1 MFKKLLFATTA
12 SPGCDNAAK
21 VAFDLE
27 MKWEAKL
34 LILHVMGVPGRSFSL
49 QFTDVRTGQR
59 EDINP
64 DYVEWVKEEMN
75 NTYGKLLE
83 DSNASIV
90 TAIGDPYREILRL
103 ARKEDVDMIIMGAH
117 AREEDVGATKHRSV
131 AGSTMRKVAKA
142 ARCAV
147 VVVNRPCTTCWRLFS
162 NIVVGTDFSK
172 ASFSAFL
179 WAFKLAREVGAKLHI
194 FNAIDI
200 TAEGLTLPAGQTTI
214 EQRIKEARRR
224 IEQTY
229 IPKLQG
235 YDKYSMEVWEG
246 IPYVEILK
254 FARDRQADLIV
265 MAHHTR
271 EIDPEEAE
279 LGSTV
284 EQVVLRAACP
294 VASVTHP
301 DKVADLV

>member
-12 SPGCDNAAK
+12 SPVCDNAAK

-34 LILHVMGVPGRSFSL
+34 FILHVLGVPGRSFSL
-49 QFTDVRTGQR
+49 QFTDVRTGER
-59 EDINP
+59 EEISQ
-64 DYVEWVKEEMN
+64 DYVDWVKEEMN
-75 NTYGKLLE
+75 TTYGTLLE
-83 DSNASIV
+83 DSNAQIV
-90 TAIGDPYREILRL
+90 TAIGDPHREILRL

-117 AREEDVGATKHRSV
+117 TREEDLGATRHRSV
-131 AGSTMRKVAKA
+131 TGVTLRKVAKA

-172 ASFSAFL
+172 ASLSAFL

-194 FNAIDI
+194 FHSIDV
-200 TAEGLTLPAGQTTI
+200 TAGAFAQPDGQTAI
-214 EQRIKEARRR
+214 EQRLKEARRR

-229 IPKLQG
+229 VPKMQG
-235 YDKYSMEVWEG
+235 YDNYSIEVWEG

-254 FARDRQADLIV
+254 FARERQGDLIV

-284 EQVVLRAACP
+284 EQVVLRSSCP
-294 VASVTHP
+294 VASVNHP
-301 DKVADLV
+301 DKVAELL

>member
-49 QFTDVRTGQR
+49 QFTDVRTGER

>member
-12 SPGCDNAAK
+12 SPVCDNAAK

-49 QFTDVRTGQR
+49 QFTDVRTGER

-64 DYVEWVKEEMN
+64 DYAEWVKEEMN

-117 AREEDVGATKHRSV
+117 SREEDVGATKHRSIT
-131 AGSTMRKVAKA
+131 GSTMRKVAKA

-194 FNAIDI
+194 FHAIDI

-214 EQRIKEARRR
+214 EQRVKEARRR

-254 FARDRQADLIV
+254 FARERQADLIV

-301 DKVADLV
+301 DKVADLA